1 MIVDQIPADWQLPA
15 APVLVTGANG
25 HLGQRLLASLGGR
38 VPLRAL
44 VRSERAAATL
54 APLAGKLAQRGDGAP
69 GLEVQVGAYDDP
81 AVLARA
87 CEGCGSAV
95 HLVGIIKESRQNTF
109 EQAHVATTAALVTS
123 AEAARL
129 ARTVYLSIVGASPEH
144 SNPCLATKGR
154 AETLLLNAAVPATVY
169 QVPMVLGEGDYA
181 SRALAARARAA
192 RSLTFRAASLEQ
204 PIYAGDVVRAVVQ
217 ALTDV
222 EGQALRLALPGPER
236 LSRRDLTARAG
247 RVLGT
252 SPGLVSLPVG
262 LGMTMARVLEA
273 VSANPPV
280 TRAMLGVL
288 DHDDDADDGPARD
301 YLKFERLGLDEMLR
315 RCLA

>member
-1 MIVDQIPADWQLPA
+1 MIVDQIPADWQLPT

-25 HLGQRLLASLGGR
+25 HLGQRLLASLSGR

-44 VRSERAAATL
+44 VRSDRAAAQLQQL
-54 APLAGKLAQRGDGAP
+54 AAELTDGGAAAF
-69 GLEVQVGAYDDP
+69 EVLVGAYDDP

-95 HLVGIIKESRQNTF
+95 HLVGIIKESRSNSF
-109 EQAHVATTAALVTS
+109 EQAHVATTQALVTA
-123 AEAARL
+123 AEAAGL

-144 SNPCLATKGR
+144 ANPCLASKGR
-154 AETLLLNAAVPATVY
+154 AEALLLESSVPATAY

-217 ALTDV
+217 ALTETD
-222 EGQALRLALPGPER
+222 GQALRLALPGPER
-236 LSRRDLTARAG
+236 LSRRELTARAG

-252 SPGLVSLPVG
+252 SSGVMSLPLG
-262 LGMTMARVLEA
+262 LGMTLARVLEA

-288 DHDDDADDGPARD
+288 DHDDDADDAPARD
-301 YLKFERLGLDEMLR
+301 YLRFERLGLDEMLR
-315 RCLA
+315 RCLT